1 MKKYARCPHCRKVY
15 TLTKK
20 GELPKHKRNG
30 AKILK
35 EVNGQMVF
43 AGYEKEVTCE
53 GSNEKA
59 VNFIEGFDTNKYEV
73 SVNGEVIYTRKA
85 DRNDYAFAIA
95 YKSHES
101 GKWGVKLSK
110 NPLEP
115 RSNTTHACYLA
126 QVEKVEEKNIDVDQS
141 PLAFTIVKEEPVKE
155 EPVKEEPVKEEPAKE
170 EPVKEEPVKEEPVN
184 NFNYKG
190 LTITLKEEGYN
201 RDWKEELSFFTN
213 FGIHEIFH
221 RDLYL
226 AYSLLGMVEAIIE
239 NFNLPVKQAYDMFKT
254 GFITITKEDEPKK
267 EEKETMIVKR
277 LSKKQLDFLK
287 SVSSLDFSL
296 TENGKW
302 IEVHNAPK
310 LIKELENTADIT
322 PSTERRFLVQL
333 VRKIK
338 GLNGETVEIKT
349 RKKRAEKKVKSQF
362 TKAEQDLIDY
372 CKAIKKDLKA
382 HLQFMIKMGVS
393 VKIANNVLSKLDDQP
408 SKKATPKKAP
418 VKKATP
424 KKAPVKKAPV
434 KKEGFEVPVFTL
446 LPSSIQSAIKGV
458 CFDLVQKDDMKIND
472 STQSLEIKAP
482 TSVCTLLKGEI
493 LTCLDVHYEEK
504 LEAVISMIE
513 MELQA

>member
-1 MKKYARCPHCRKVY
+1 MS
-15 TLTKK
+15 L
-20 GELPKHKRNG
+20 N
-30 AKILK
+30 
-35 EVNGQMVF
+35 
-43 AGYEKEVTCE
+43 
-53 GSNEKA
+53 S
-59 VNFIEGFDTNKYEV
+59 
-73 SVNGEVIYTRKA
+73 
-85 DRNDYAFAIA
+85 
-95 YKSHES
+95 
-101 GKWGVKLSK
+101 
-110 NPLEP
+110 
-115 RSNTTHACYLA
+115 
-126 QVEKVEEKNIDVDQS
+126 
-141 PLAFTIVKEEPVKE
+141 
-155 EPVKEEPVKEEPAKE
+155 
-170 EPVKEEPVKEEPVN
+170 
-184 NFNYKG
+184 FNYNG

-201 RDWKEELSFFTN
+201 RDWKEELSFFTD

-226 AYSLLGMVEAIIE
+226 AYSLLTMVEAITE

-254 GFITITKEDEPKK
+254 GFIIIKKEDEPKK

-287 SVSSLDFSL
+287 SVSSLDFSI

-302 IEVHNAPK
+302 IEVYNAPK
-310 LIKELENTADIT
+310 LIKELENTAEIT

-338 GLNGETVEIKT
+338 GLNGEAVEIKT
-349 RKKRAEKKVKSQF
+349 RKKRTAKKVESKF

-372 CKAIKKDLKA
+372 CKAIKKNLKA
-382 HLQFMIKMGVS
+382 HLQFMVKMGVS
-393 VKIANNVLSKLDDQP
+393 VKVANNVLSKLDDHP
-408 SKKATPKKAP
+408 
-418 VKKATP
+418 P

-434 KKEGFEVPVFTL
+434 KKSAPKKSAPKREGFEVPVFTL

-458 CFDLVQKDDMKIND
+458 CFDLVQKDDMKVND

>member
-1 MKKYARCPHCRKVY
+1 MS
-15 TLTKK
+15 L
-20 GELPKHKRNG
+20 N
-30 AKILK
+30 
-35 EVNGQMVF
+35 
-43 AGYEKEVTCE
+43 
-53 GSNEKA
+53 S
-59 VNFIEGFDTNKYEV
+59 
-73 SVNGEVIYTRKA
+73 
-85 DRNDYAFAIA
+85 
-95 YKSHES
+95 
-101 GKWGVKLSK
+101 
-110 NPLEP
+110 
-115 RSNTTHACYLA
+115 
-126 QVEKVEEKNIDVDQS
+126 
-141 PLAFTIVKEEPVKE
+141 
-155 EPVKEEPVKEEPAKE
+155 
-170 EPVKEEPVKEEPVN
+170 
-184 NFNYKG
+184 FNYKG

-254 GFITITKEDEPKK
+254 GFIIITKEDEPKK
-267 EEKETMIVKR
+267 EEEETMIVKR

-302 IEVHNAPK
+302 IEVHNTPK
-310 LIKELENTADIT
+310 LIKELENTAEIT

-349 RKKRAEKKVKSQF
+349 RKKRAEKKVKSKF

-393 VKIANNVLSKLDDQP
+393 VKIANNVLSKLDDHP
-408 SKKATPKKAP
+408 PKKSAPKKSAPKKSTPKKSA
-418 VKKATP
+418 P
-424 KKAPVKKAPV
+424 KKSAPKKSAPKKAPV